1 MIQFNDRVRVVRAD
15 SPLVGEEGAVKEV
28 LPIDCGDRAWITVLL
43 DSGGR
48 EMFMAFEL
56 EVIE

>member
-1 MIQFNDRVRVVRAD
+1 MIQFNDRVRANKET
-15 SPLVGEEGAVKEV
+15 SLEGHEGTVKEV
-28 LPIDCGDRAWITVLL
+28 LPSGHVSVLL

-48 EMFMAFEL
+48 EWFLEFEL